1 MEKIKYEIKQ
11 FIHVFFPLKYIE
23 LVSIFKEKNV
33 NKISVFPSEKF
44 NLPKLNDVFG
54 NEYTYC
60 KDYEVEIPEIFMFEI
75 KKGIVITGNEE
86 IYTSDGNVFKEIT
99 TLKENFQ
106 LNKFKSKLKKNRKY
120 LKGNICYLDTKTE
133 LNNNYCHF
141 VLETL
146 PRLYIILKSGIV
158 PDYYILP
165 GNQQFHLE
173 FYAKFGIDPKKILIM
188 EQNTI
193 IQAENLIITTLLNN
207 WEYINYRNF
216 TIFKRLWIPLWI
228 KDAYA
233 NYLAKINIP
242 NEKRIFISRKMA
254 TNRHIANED
263 EIINIVKE
271 HHFEVVILE
280 NLSVSEKINLFK
292 SAKFIVSIHGAGL
305 GNLLFCNPKT
315 TVLEII
321 SRDYLD
327 SHFRMIS
334 HIMGLD
340 YHYIVGEP
348 IITENLTPV
357 TEDLYLDPTLFKLSL
372 GNWFNKNFIEE
383 SNQSYQNYI
392 E

>member
-1 MEKIKYEIKQ
+1 MERLKYQIKQ
-11 FIHVFFPLKYIE
+11 FIHIFIPLKYIE
-23 LVSIFKEKNV
+23 SVSIFKEKNV
-33 NKISVFPSEKF
+33 NIVSVFPSEKF

-54 NEYTYC
+54 NEYNNC
-60 KDYEVEIPEIFMFEI
+60 NNYEVKIPEIFTFEI

-86 IYTSDGNVFKEIT
+86 VYTSDGNVFKEIT

-106 LNKFKSKLKKNRKY
+106 VNKFKSKLKKNRKY
-120 LKGNICYLDTKTE
+120 LKGIICYLDTSTE

-146 PRLYIILKSGIV
+146 PRLYIILKSGII

-165 GNQQFHLE
+165 GNQKFHLE
-173 FYAKFGIDPKKILIM
+173 FYAKFGIDPKKIIIM
-188 EQNTI
+188 KPNTI
-193 IQAENLIITTLLNN
+193 IQSENLIITTLLNN
-207 WEYINYRNF
+207 WDYISYRNF
-216 TIFKRLWIPLWI
+216 TFSKRLWIPIWI
-228 KDAYA
+228 KDTYA
-233 NYLAKINIP
+233 NYLPNINVQ
-242 NEKRIFISRKMA
+242 NEKRIYISRKMA

-292 SAKFIVSIHGAGL
+292 SAKLIVSIHGAGL
-305 GNLLFCNPKT
+305 GNLLFCNPET
-315 TVLEII
+315 TVFEII

-334 HIMGLD
+334 HNMGLD

-348 IITENLTPV
+348 IITEELTPV
-357 TEDLYLDPTLFKLSL
+357 TEDLYLNPTLFKQSL
-372 GNWFNKNFIEE
+372 ENLICGIP
-383 SNQSYQNYI
+383 STI
-392 E
+392 